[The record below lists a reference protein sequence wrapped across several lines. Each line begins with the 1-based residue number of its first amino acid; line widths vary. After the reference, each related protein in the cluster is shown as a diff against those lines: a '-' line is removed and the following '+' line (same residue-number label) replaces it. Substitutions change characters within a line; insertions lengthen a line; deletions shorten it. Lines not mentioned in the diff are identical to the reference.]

1 MADLLLDLSQFHKRE
16 DKPAY
21 WAIFD
26 RLAQES
32 EELLDDL
39 ECIQGLE
46 AVGEPVKVTAKSFER
61 TYSFPPQETK
71 LRAGKSPCVKA
82 AVMPEDVSL
91 LSIDHAAGQL
101 VRRRST
107 A

>member
-1 MADLLLDLSQFHKRE
+1 MTAQQTAVAMVAAARGFHKRE

-39 ECIQGLE
+39 
-46 AVGEPVKVTAKSFER
+46 
-61 TYSFPPQETK
+61 
-71 LRAGKSPCVKA
+71 
-82 AVMPEDVSL
+82 
-91 LSIDHAAGQL
+91 
-101 VRRRST
+101 RRRAT
-107 A
+107 RPGTGKPRILC